1 MRAYLGEQRCLH
13 SIRTGRTNLGKF
25 DEYTLTRLK
34 YSFGFLLRVDEK
46 AIHQALSCG
55 TSMSA

>member
-13 SIRTGRTNLGKF
+13 RIRTGRTNLGKF
-25 DEYTLTRLK
+25 DKYTITRLK

-46 AIHQALSCG
+46 AIHARAFLVPP
-55 TSMSA
+55 